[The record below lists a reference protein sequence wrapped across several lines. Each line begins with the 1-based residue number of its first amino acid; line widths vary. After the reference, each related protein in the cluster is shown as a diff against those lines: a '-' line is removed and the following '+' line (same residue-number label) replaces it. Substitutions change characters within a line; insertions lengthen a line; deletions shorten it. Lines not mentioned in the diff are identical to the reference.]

1 MVQWRKIMQEVFNVS
16 EKMSV
21 VVVDDDEE
29 YAQALGNHI
38 RLYDEFEFSGYALDG
53 EEAMELIRLISADV
67 IILDL
72 LMPKLDGLGFLRR
85 LAGLGLKRKP
95 KIIINSASCLSNMID
110 IVQKYGV
117 DYISIKPQSFADLCS
132 VIKELMG
139 ASRTKEADIVQRER
153 ENEEKRVADFLHHL
167 GVPSHLSGYKY
178 MRFGIILAI
187 HDMSILESVTGRLY
201 PAIAKQYNTKN
212 CCVERAIRHAISVSW
227 TRGNKKLI
235 NDVFGYTSDDNAH
248 RPTNAEYM
256 AMAAD
261 DFRLR
266 FKYGAPV

>member
-1 MVQWRKIMQEVFNVS
+1 MIN
-16 EKMSV
+16 KMSIM
-21 VVVDDDEE
+21 VVDDDED
-29 YAQALGNHI
+29 YASSLGNHI
-38 RLYDEFEFSGYALDG
+38 KLYDEFEFSGYALNG
-53 EEAMELIRLISADV
+53 EEALEMVRLTSADV

-85 LAGLGLKRKP
+85 INSMGMKSRP
-95 KIIINSASCLSNMID
+95 KIIINSASFLPNMIEM
-110 IVQKYGV
+110 IQKYDI
-117 DYISIKPQSFADLCS
+117 DYITIKPQSFSDICS
-132 VIKELMG
+132 VIKDLTAIG
-139 ASRTKEADIVQRER
+139 KEKDVNIVEKEH
-153 ENEEKRVADFLHHL
+153 ENEEKLVADFLHHL

-178 MRFGIILAI
+178 IRLGIMLAI
-187 HDMSILESVTGRLY
+187 HDMSILESITGKLY
-201 PAIAKQYNTKN
+201 PAIAEHYNTKK
-212 CCVERAIRHAISVSW
+212 CCVERAIRHAITVSW

-235 NDVFGYTSDDNAH
+235 NDVFGYTSDDNVH